1 MANKPY
7 RYHMAAN
14 IYNPQMRDELKAQ
27 YTRFEVLQGKISA
40 IISDSD
46 IQHFQDGS
54 STWYSAYSLV
64 AQTVTS
70 LNAQFSEF
78 KADYDEDYSN
88 IESKVAEYK
97 ASVDGFSATLSHV
110 KDDPEHYLSG
120 YADFKAD
127 VSGIGGRVSKVERT
141 IENDVATTAWTEE
154 QLNIKEGDITAS
166 VAKLYISGVTVQYA
180 VGDSASTAPTSG
192 WSASTPQWTAGKYIW
207 QRTAITKNGQTTYSN
222 TTCIQGA
229 TGATGGTGPAGSD
242 GYTVLLSNESHTFA
256 GSATAAIAASTTCDV
271 IAYKGTTRVAA
282 TIGTITGAPN
292 GMTTSVSSNG
302 STTAKLTVNVT
313 TSMVTK
319 QGTLTIPITVDGK
332 SFTRNFSYS
341 LALAGGTGA
350 DAYTIILTNE
360 SYTFPGTDTHAI
372 ADSVTSEIYAY
383 KGTTRVA
390 ASIGTISGKP
400 TGMSTS
406 ISGSGTTS
414 AKFTVS
420 VTTDMVSKSGT
431 LSIPLTIDGKSFTKQ
446 FSYTLALAGTDGQ
459 PGSPGAA
466 AIVYDVSLDNY
477 SVVKKANG
485 TLRPGTIVATAYSKT
500 GSASPIVYATY
511 WRIEYTKNGTDWI
524 SYATYSNYNSI
535 NINVNSIYTESSK
548 EATALR
554 LSIFAD
560 SNRTVL
566 LDRQTVPIVVDGI
579 DGQNVSVYE
588 IILSNAVVIKD
599 ATDAYSP
606 STISVR
612 SYKRTGTSS
621 PTSYSVY
628 WSIEYSVNGV
638 DWTKY
643 TDVSSKASN
652 YSFSPTSTIGT
663 KSVIALKVSA
673 YDNSDRTILLD
684 SQTIPVV
691 MDGKPGG
698 KGVGVASIKQQW
710 YLSTSNQT
718 QTGGKWED
726 TPPAYIKDRYYWQ
739 KSVITYTDGT
749 TGESIPV
756 LDREF
761 MDLEIRM
768 TSAEQTITDAAI
780 VQTVTGTNVWG
791 KVVAHGETILEITK
805 EGSAYKVK
813 ADYINL
819 NGLVT
824 ANGYFRITQSG
835 SPEITGGTFAGWTV
849 TNGSFYYSASS
860 ETYKAIY
867 KYSYTDQNITVS
879 PTIRLMK
886 HNYDSYNNAIFIDGR
901 SKGSAG
907 NGLFTGMYHTNGS
920 TIRVGYDGNIEI
932 MGYDNGNPILSPL
945 SDPYGGLFE
954 VIEGYLRISNKPSR
968 MYSEGSDNAKATH
981 AIVIRHDD
989 ILYTNPKG
997 NNAILEKIAFREAY
1011 SGDNSVII
1019 SNGSIEAVSFNRHS
1033 DRRIKKNIV
1042 PYEGRAIDLINGLE
1056 ICSFDY
1062 IRDDKHINA
1071 GIIAQNMKEY
1081 FPELVYGEESALYSI
1096 DQDGLVPYMIK
1107 ALQEIDAKAH
1117 SNRNELNT
1125 IWNNLVE
1132 IAQAVTELQK
1142 KEEP

>member
-14 IYNPQMRDELKAQ
+14 IYNPLMRDELKAQ

-46 IQHFQDGS
+46 IQKYQDGS

-88 IESKVAEYK
+88 IDSKVAEYK
-97 ASVDGFSATLSHV
+97 ASVDEFSATLSHV

-120 YADFKAD
+120 YAAFKAD

-180 VGDSASTAPTSG
+180 VGTSASTAPTSG

-207 QRTAITKNGQTTYSN
+207 QRTAIVKDGQTTYSN

-229 TGATGGTGPAGSD
+229 TGPAGGTGPAGAD

-256 GSATAAIAASTTCDV
+256 GSTTAAIAASTTCDV
-271 IAYKGTTRVAA
+271 IAYKGTTRVAT
-282 TIGTITGAPN
+282 TIGSITGAPN
-292 GMTTSVSSNG
+292 GMSTSIASNG
-302 STTAKLTVNVT
+302 STSTKITISVT

-400 TGMSTS
+400 SGMTTS

-420 VTTDMVSKSGT
+420 VDTSMVSKSGT
-431 LSIPLTIDGKSFTKQ
+431 LSIPITIDGKSFTKQ
-446 FSYTLALAGTDGQ
+446 FSYTLALAGTT
-459 PGSPGAA
+459 GAA
-466 AIVYDVSLDNY
+466 AVIYDISLDNY
-477 SVVKKANG
+477 SVVKNAAG
-485 TLRPGTIVATAYSKT
+485 TLQPASVTATSYSRTGTGSPTAYS
-500 GSASPIVYATY
+500 GY
-511 WRIEYTKNGTDWI
+511 WRVEYTKNGTDWTQYGT
-524 SYATYSNYNSI
+524 SSGSTYSIS
-535 NINVNSIYTESSK
+535 VSSIYTSSSNAAIAIRMSLYKESG
-548 EATALR
+548 
-554 LSIFAD
+554 
-560 SNRTVL
+560 RTTL
-566 LDRQTVPIVVDGI
+566 LDRQTIPIVADGENPPI
-579 DGQNVSVYE
+579 YE
-588 IILSNAVVIKD
+588 IVLSNAVVIKD
-599 ATDAYSP
+599 KTDAYSP
-606 STISVR
+606 SSISAR
-612 SYKRTGTSS
+612 AYKRTGSAGPSAYSDYWKVEYTTDGTTWSTYTS
-621 PTSYSVY
+621 PNRNDNITIYPG
-628 WSIEYSVNGV
+628 SI
-638 DWTKY
+638 
-643 TDVSSKASN
+643 
-652 YSFSPTSTIGT
+652 IGS
-663 KSVIALKVSA
+663 KSVVALKVSLY
-673 YDNSDRTILLD
+673 YDSARTRLLD

-691 MDGKPGG
+691 IDGKPGTPG
-698 KGVGVASIKQQW
+698 AKGVGVASIKQQW
-710 YLSTSNQT
+710 SLSTSST
-718 QTGGKWED
+718 QPGSSWYD
-726 TPPAYIKDRYYWQ
+726 TPPAYVKDRYYWQ

-749 TGESIPV
+749 TGESTPI

-768 TSAEQTITDAAI
+768 TTAEQTITDAAI
-780 VQTVTGTNVWG
+780 VQTVTGSNG
-791 KVVAHGETILEITK
+791 KRIVSKGETILEVTK
-805 EGSAYKVK
+805 EGSVYKVN
-813 ADYINL
+813 ADHIDL
-819 NGLVT
+819 NGLIT
-824 ANGYFRITQSG
+824 ANGYFKITEAG
-835 SPEITGGTFAGWTV
+835 SPEIKGGTFAGWVV
-849 TNGSFYYSASS
+849 TDKAFYYNMP
-860 ETYKAIY
+860 EE
-867 KYSYTDQNITVS
+867 SY
-879 PTIRLMK
+879 
-886 HNYDSYNNAIFIDGR
+886 YDSPLKKNVTRQRQIKLMAYGYDSNNQAILIDGAH
-901 SKGSAG
+901 KGESSGAG
-907 NGLFTGMYHTNGS
+907 YRTAGQIVYIDYNGTTKFYGGCNPASQESGMHQYGS
-920 TIRVGYDGNIEI
+920 TIEIRNGRLYATEERLFYPTYSHPTDYVEYSCFGIEFYASGKKI
-932 MGYDNGNPILSPL
+932 T
-945 SDPYGGLFE
+945 E
-954 VIEGYLRISNKPSR
+954 IECDVDLPGISIT
-968 MYSEGSDNAKATH
+968 GKAE
-981 AIVIRHDD
+981 A
-989 ILYTNPKG
+989 
-997 NNAILEKIAFREAY
+997 EKFVTY
-1011 SGDNSVII
+1011 
-1019 SNGSIEAVSFNRHS
+1019 S
-1033 DRRIKKNIV
+1033 DRRLKTNIV
-1042 PYEGRAIDLINGLE
+1042 PYDGKVMDSLNAIE
-1056 ICSFDY
+1056 IVSFDW
-1062 IRDDKHINA
+1062 IETGEHEPA
-1071 GIIAQNMKEY
+1071 GVIAQDLRDVLPN
-1081 FPELVYGEESALYSI
+1081 LVYGNESTGYLSI
-1096 DQDGLVPYMIK
+1096 DQTGLIPYMIK

-1142 KEEP
+1142 KET